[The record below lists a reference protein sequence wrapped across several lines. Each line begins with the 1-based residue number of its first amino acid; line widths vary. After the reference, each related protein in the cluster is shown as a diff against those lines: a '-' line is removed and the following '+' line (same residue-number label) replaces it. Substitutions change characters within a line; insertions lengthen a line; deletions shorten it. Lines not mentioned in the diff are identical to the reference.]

1 MFIVFQ
7 LQSSTEVCGS
17 GSGSFGKSPDLLYK
31 FIVVHIVTSFG
42 GDLDHIIHFEVQL
55 CFVDILISQKCL
67 RSAVSLIKVPLIHN
81 KNLWNSRKII
91 IYFSNPFIPEKKL
104 SSPSP
109 NPSPPMPNPIL
120 KNKANPIKSYS
131 SS

>member
-55 CFVDILISQKCL
+55 CFVDIRISQKFL
-67 RSAVSLIKVPLIHN
+67 LFVRNIKVPLIHY
-81 KNLWNSRKII
+81 KNLWNSWKII
-91 IYFSNPFIPEKKL
+91 TYFSNPFIPETKL

-109 NPSPPMPNPIL
+109 NSSPPMPNPIL
-120 KNKANPIKSYS
+120 KNKVNQTQN
-131 SS
+131 